1 MKQPAK
7 EALSASKTEFETMK
21 AIAKG
26 YSTNRI
32 FYSRSCVSYFA
43 RALVTFL
50 NYFFE

>member
-7 EALSASKTEFETMK
+7 EALNASKTEFETMK

-32 FYSRSCVSYFA
+32 SCQEAVYHILPELWLLF
-43 RALVTFL
+43 
-50 NYFFE
+50 